1 MQSQGGRETAGS
13 SFPASGSPEGRS
25 SSGAIL
31 TDADRRVY
39 EHVRPSRE
47 VWALWLAARRTTAD
61 PSSEWY
67 GWPLHVAV
75 VLQAWETAA
84 ADVRGTSAALDEAIA
99 RTRDARERRGRR
111 ARAYRTLLS
120 EAGRTWSTVS
130 VALGEYTDAADRAIG
145 AAVNLQRAQLAHARA
160 LWWAEALM
168 RSDLLAGAL
177 VHMRVGR
184 RALESGASED
194 WHAEPPVEL
203 PPPPPAPPPPAV
215 KPVPKKRGPFGV
227 LRQTTGAWIL
237 IDERRPMGDRE
248 VFRSPWLVECNA
260 ELDLRADAEG
270 VPRGDG

>member
-1 MQSQGGRETAGS
+1 MQAVVGGKPPGAV
-13 SFPASGSPEGRS
+13 SP
-25 SSGAIL
+25 SSGVPGAKLPGGVL
-31 TDADRRVY
+31 TDEDRRVF

-61 PSSEWY
+61 PSSEWH
-67 GWPLHVAV
+67 GWPLHVAL
-75 VLQAWETAA
+75 VLQAWESAA
-84 ADVRGTSAALDEAIA
+84 ADVRATSKALDEAIA
-99 RTRDARERRGRR
+99 RTREARERRGRR

-130 VALGEYTDAADRAIG
+130 VAMGEYADAADRATA
-145 AAVNLQRAQLAHARA
+145 AAVNLQRAELAHARA

-168 RSDLLAGAL
+168 RSDLIAGAL
-177 VHMRVGR
+177 VHMRVAR

-194 WHAEPPVEL
+194 WHAEPPPEL
-203 PPPPPAPPPPAV
+203 PPPPPAPPPPAA
-215 KPVPKKRGPFGV
+215 KPVPKKRGPFAV

-237 IDERRPMGDRE
+237 VDERRPMGDRE
-248 VFRSPWLVECNA
+248 VFRSPWLLECNQ